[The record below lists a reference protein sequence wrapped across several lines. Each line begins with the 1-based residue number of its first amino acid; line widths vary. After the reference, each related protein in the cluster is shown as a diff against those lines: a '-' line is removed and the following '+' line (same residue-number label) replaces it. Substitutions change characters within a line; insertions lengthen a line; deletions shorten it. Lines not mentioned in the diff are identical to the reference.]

1 MAAAS
6 VESQSKNDMVL
17 NISETQLAVQEIRET
32 QLAGRE
38 DFGVGDDIL
47 MTMDPMLDQAPP
59 PPYQEHNDF
68 YQSHPSAPTHPMRTF
83 LPSTNVLPSSI
94 CSPPPSYS
102 QIDLSNHHLPYATPH
117 PPSQL
122 GGPSSYDPS
131 QLGPGGTTSNLGGAR
146 PKKLQQA
153 NQQPTNKR
161 MIAASRQA
169 GVTSG
174 QRIGYPW
181 LQMVGNGQRIL
192 NVRPKQEEEEEEMSG
207 KGKAAE
213 VIGIFTIFFFFLYLI
228 LPYTPFSPW
237 D

>member
-6 VESQSKNDMVL
+6 VESQSKSDTVV
-17 NISETQLAVQEIRET
+17 NITENQVAIQ
-32 QLAGRE
+32 E
-38 DFGVGDDIL
+38 DFKVGDDIL
-47 MTMDPMLDQAPP
+47 STTDPMLDQAPP

-68 YQSHPSAPTHPMRTF
+68 YQS
-83 LPSTNVLPSSI
+83 
-94 CSPPPSYS
+94 PPSYS
-102 QIDLSNHHLPYATPH
+102 QIDLSSHHLPYATPH

-122 GGPSSYDPS
+122 GGPSSYNPS
-131 QLGPGGTTSNLGGAR
+131 QLGPGGNTSNLGGAR
-146 PKKLQQA
+146 PKKLQQT

-161 MIAASRQA
+161 MTAASRQA
-169 GVTSG
+169 EVTSG

-192 NVRPKQEEEEEEMSG
+192 NVRPKQEQQEEGEMSG
-207 KGKAAE
+207 KGKVAE
-213 VIGIFTIFFFFLYLI
+213 AIGIFTILFFFLYLI